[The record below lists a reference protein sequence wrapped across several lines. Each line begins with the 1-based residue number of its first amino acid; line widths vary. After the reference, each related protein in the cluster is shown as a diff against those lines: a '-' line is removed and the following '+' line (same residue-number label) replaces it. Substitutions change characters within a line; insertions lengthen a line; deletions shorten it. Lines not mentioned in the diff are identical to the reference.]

1 MASSARPRAPPRAS
15 RALPGRSR
23 LARSP
28 LATTLATLLLL
39 ASSARALNPHPTRRF
54 ETRPPPARRAHH
66 RAHHRPAARPT
77 TSAAAPLA
85 PSPAPPERWV
95 TQPLDHFD
103 ALEPRTWRQRYFAN
117 TEHFDAAGSGSAR
130 APLAFLCVGGEGPPF
145 TPDVVTTGGPH
156 CALAVEMAKT
166 RGALVLALEH
176 RFYGPSQPTGDLAV
190 ASLRFLSSE
199 QALADLAAFVEFATA
214 EFGLSPPAPRG
225 VTKWVAFGGSYPGML
240 AGWARVKYPHLIHAA
255 VASSAPVQASVAMPG
270 YDRVVGEALL
280 ETDVGGSAACL
291 TEVKEAFGALGEE
304 MASAEGRR
312 RVERAFG
319 VKNRT
324 TTTAAGGTLMSGG
337 SSDDDASFVF
347 PLEAP
352 FDRVAF
358 LETLTELFPAQS
370 NDPACASPACDIR
383 RVCGVMIDGADPSDV
398 PGNRSAADAFG
409 AESLNRLVD
418 LAAIAFAGEP
428 VDVDADADIAAMR
441 AAAVLPADPA
451 ALRDEAFGGDRSWFW
466 QTCVEFGFYQTCDDS
481 ACPFFWNASTSA
493 DFFRIRRPNENDAA
507 AGSAGSAG
515 SAASAENSAANSAAS
530 AASPPPLHVPLDAFT
545 RVCALV
551 FGLDVRAVVH
561 SAPSRAN
568 ARYGGWAPGGT
579 RILYPSGSVDPWRAN
594 SLTPDREF
602 NAEWAPATMVPGAS
616 HHAWTHPSR
625 PGDQASVVKAREEIA
640 AVVDAWVNQGPII
653 QGMAMA
659 GGHEGGD
666 DDADENDDDE
676 AEGGEK
682 EYLRRTR
689 AGVEGNGAA
698 AGTGGVRERASN
710 ELRTDAGT
718 RLAASGRAT
727 ETAARLNPRRAAG
740 DAAARAE

>member
-117 TEHFDAAGSGSAR
+117 TEHFDAAARSAR
-130 APLAFLCVGGEGPPF
+130 PPLAFLCVGGEGPPF

-214 EFGLSPPAPRG
+214 KFGLSPPAPRG
-225 VTKWVAFGGSYPGML
+225 ATKWVAFGGSYPGML

-255 VASSAPVQASVAMPG
+255 VASSAPVQASLAMPG

-291 TEVKEAFGALGEE
+291 TEVKEAFKALGEE

-324 TTTAAGGTLMSGG
+324 TTTTTAGTGGTLPMMRGG
-337 SSDDDASFVF
+337 ESSVDDASFVF

-383 RVCGVMIDGADPSDV
+383 RVCGVMIDGADPSDA

-428 VDVDADADIAAMR
+428 VDADADADIAAMR

-466 QTCVEFGFYQTCDDS
+466 QTCVEFGFYQTCDDRT
-481 ACPFFWNASTSA
+481 CPFFWNASTSA
-493 DFFRIRRPNENDAA
+493 DVSRIRRPSENDAGS
-507 AGSAGSAG
+507 GSAGSAENSADP
-515 SAASAENSAANSAAS
+515 SAASA
-530 AASPPPLHVPLDAFT
+530 PPPLHVPLDAFT

-602 NAEWAPATMVPGAS
+602 SAEWAPATMVPGAS

-640 AVVDAWVNQGPII
+640 AVVDAWVNQGPI
-653 QGMAMA
+653 AEA
-659 GGHEGGD
+659 GEEGGD
-666 DDADENDDDE
+666 DVLKIDDDKSK
-676 AEGGEK
+676 GGEK
-682 EYLRRTR
+682 DYLRRAR
-689 AGVEGNGAA
+689 AGEGEGAA
-698 AGTGGVRERASN
+698 AGTGGVRERPSN
-710 ELRTDAGT
+710 ELRTYAGT
-718 RLAASGRAT
+718 LLAASGRAT
-727 ETAARLNPRRAAG
+727 ATAARLNPRRAAG
-740 DAAARAE
+740 DPAARAE

>member
-1 MASSARPRAPPRAS
+1 M
-15 RALPGRSR
+15 
-23 LARSP
+23 
-28 LATTLATLLLL
+28 
-39 ASSARALNPHPTRRF
+39 
-54 ETRPPPARRAHH
+54 
-66 RAHHRPAARPT
+66 
-77 TSAAAPLA
+77 
-85 PSPAPPERWV
+85 

-117 TEHFDAAGSGSAR
+117 TEHFDAAGSAR
-130 APLAFLCVGGEGPPF
+130 PTLAFLCVGGEGPPF

-225 VTKWVAFGGSYPGML
+225 ATRWVAFGGSYPGML

-255 VASSAPVQASVAMPG
+255 VASSAPVQASLAMPG

-291 TEVKEAFGALGEE
+291 TEVKEAFKALGEE

-324 TTTAAGGTLMSGG
+324 TTTTTAGTGGTLPMMRGG
-337 SSDDDASFVF
+337 ESSVDDASFVF

-441 AAAVLPADPA
+441 AAAALPADPA

-466 QTCVEFGFYQTCDDS
+466 QTCVEFGFYQTCDDRT
-481 ACPFFWNASTSA
+481 CPFFWNASTSA
-493 DFFRIRRPNENDAA
+493 DVSRMRRPSENDAGS
-507 AGSAGSAG
+507 GSAG
-515 SAASAENSAANSAAS
+515 SAENSAANSAASADPSAENS

-551 FGLDVRAVVH
+551 FGLDVRSVVH

-640 AVVDAWVNQGPII
+640 AVVDAWVNQGPI
-653 QGMAMA
+653 AEA
-659 GGHEGGD
+659 GEEGGD
-666 DDADENDDDE
+666 DVLKIDDDKSK
-676 AEGGEK
+676 GGEK
-682 EYLRRTR
+682 DYLRRAR
-689 AGVEGNGAA
+689 AGRGRARRGREGFGR
-698 AGTGGVRERASN
+698 G
-710 ELRTDAGT
+710 LRTNFERT
-718 RLAASGRAT
+718 RGRSS
-727 ETAARLNPRRAAG
+727 RRAG
-740 DAAARAE
+740 ERRRRRRG

>member
-1 MASSARPRAPPRAS
+1 MSTVVVLHGFTGDGDTMASIVDR
-15 RALPGRSR
+15 LPGRVEAPDLPGHGR
-23 LARSP
+23 G
-28 LATTLATLLLL
+28 
-39 ASSARALNPHPTRRF
+39 PHPTDPDRYSVDAMARSVVGDRRDPVHLVGYSMGGRVALTAACRF
-54 ETRPPPARRAHH
+54 PDKVRSLSLIGASAGIVDPVER
-66 RAHHRPAARPT
+66 AAR
-77 TSAAAPLA
+77 AAA
-85 PSPAPPERWV
+85 
-95 TQPLDHFD
+95 DD
-103 ALEPRTWRQRYFAN
+103 ALADTI
-117 TEHFDAAGSGSAR
+117 
-130 APLAFLCVGGEGPPF
+130 EG
-145 TPDVVTTGGPH
+145 
-156 CALAVEMAKT
+156 
-166 RGALVLALEH
+166 
-176 RFYGPSQPTGDLAV
+176 
-190 ASLRFLSSE
+190 
-199 QALADLAAFVEFATA
+199 DLAAFVEFATA

-225 VTKWVAFGGSYPGML
+225 ATKWVAFGGSYPGML

-280 ETDVGGSAACL
+280 ETDVGGSVACL

-428 VDVDADADIAAMR
+428 VDADADADIAAMR
-441 AAAVLPADPA
+441 AAAALPADPA

-466 QTCVEFGFYQTCDDS
+466 QTCVEFGFYQTCDDRT
-481 ACPFFWNASTSA
+481 CPFFWNASTSA
-493 DFFRIRRPNENDAA
+493 DVSRMRRPNENDA
-507 AGSAGSAG
+507 GSAGSAG
-515 SAASAENSAANSAAS
+515 SAENSAANSAASADPSAENS

-551 FGLDVRAVVH
+551 FGLDVHSVVH

-640 AVVDAWVNQGPII
+640 AVVDAWVNQGPI
-653 QGMAMA
+653 AEA
-659 GGHEGGD
+659 GEEGGD
-666 DDADENDDDE
+666 DVLKIDDDKSK
-676 AEGGEK
+676 GGEK
-682 EYLRRTR
+682 DYLRRARAGEGAREFAERGVRQRVVPHLCRELFLVHVVGRSPLLQSDQTR
-689 AGVEGNGAA
+689 AHRRHE
-698 AGTGGVRERASN
+698 
-710 ELRTDAGT
+710 
-718 RLAASGRAT
+718 
-727 ETAARLNPRRAAG
+727 ARLLR
-740 DAAARAE
+740 